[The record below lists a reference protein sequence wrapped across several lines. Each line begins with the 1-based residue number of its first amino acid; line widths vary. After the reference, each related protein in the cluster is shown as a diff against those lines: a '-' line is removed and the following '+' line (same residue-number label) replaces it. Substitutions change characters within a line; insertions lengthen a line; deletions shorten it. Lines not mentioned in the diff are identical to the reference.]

1 MEGARHGVSS
11 EPGGGGGVLVDSE
24 TSKGAEAYVGG
35 LGVSAAYQVAQ
46 TTGLLLIVR
55 SAGGTHMNQITQETF
70 RVLQVVL
77 KIVLKD
83 TPEKGEKCAHM
94 HTIKQ
99 NKKFPLL
106 VHHACF

>member
-24 TSKGAEAYVGG
+24 TSKGAEAYVGR
-35 LGVSAAYQVAQ
+35 LGCRQLIKSRR
-46 TTGLLLIVR
+46 LLLIVR
-55 SAGGTHMNQITQETF
+55 SAGGTHMSQITQETF

-77 KIVLKD
+77 MIVLKD

-106 VHHACF
+106 VHHAYF

>member
-1 MEGARHGVSS
+1 MTVKPAKVQR
-11 EPGGGGGVLVDSE
+11 L
-24 TSKGAEAYVGG
+24 TSADWGCRQLIK
-35 LGVSAAYQVAQ
+35 SRR
-46 TTGLLLIVR
+46 LLLIVR
-55 SAGGTHMNQITQETF
+55 SAGGTHMSQITQETF

-106 VHHACF
+106 VNNMFITLVFDKILPTRQLLSLR